1 MQVMK
6 KYLMAAVALVCM
18 MTSIVLNSCTKEED
32 RDAPNKEYVL
42 KISYELISQGDLTSE
57 DLNYLENNFKDKETK
72 NMFTNFFDAKTGT
85 DNSIDVAL
93 SGIKTYHL
101 YAEGCEYKVYFKLY
115 DAGSEVYKRTIYVKD
130 ESYRVEN

>member
-57 DLNYLENNFKDKETK
+57 DLNYLENYYKPK
-72 NMFTNFFDAKTGT
+72 
-85 DNSIDVAL
+85 
-93 SGIKTYHL
+93 
-101 YAEGCEYKVYFKLY
+101 KVYNTLLNP
-115 DAGSEVYKRTIYVKD
+115 S
-130 ESYRVEN
+130 